1 MFTGMQDLIRATF
14 AESIRVKEVF
24 LQEHGATLESVA
36 RICAKAL
43 RDGHKL
49 LFFGNGGS
57 AADAQHLAAEFV
69 NRYRMER
76 RPLPAL
82 ALTVDT
88 SALTAIG
95 NDYSFDEIFSKQV
108 EALGQTGD
116 VAIALSTSG
125 NSPNVLRAIEACGE
139 SGCFVV
145 GMTGGSG
152 GQMKDHVDFL
162 LNVSATQ
169 ETARIQETHILIG
182 HIICEIVDRVL
193 FPESA

>member
-152 GQMKDHVDFL
+152 GRMKDHVDFL